1 MDASITGAVLE
12 VQQCSLRRSTASAV
26 LVAQLLAASQGNTST
41 AGSDRELWAE
51 TGQQQAA
58 VHGRGRAD
66 GDRQALAA
74 AAAAAGSSSW
84 VDVLSLDANEQQAER
99 PTASKETDAQQQTA
113 VSLRY
118 FNTAVAAPDSARG
131 SATRPPGS
139 TSTLRCSVALGRLL
153 LAHAPGFVTHLAVVV
168 GQYAAGAAAAAGAV
182 QQPGTSA
189 QQLSNRSDEPD
200 DSNSPSSA
208 GAGVSKAGGPAVAT
222 QPPEVSPALQSA
234 EQPAEQAA
242 AGSGSPSLLTQALQP
257 QLALEF
263 RVGRVELV
271 ALSSQAA
278 DAAAAVVLL
287 RQLELRSGDLNWQA
301 PWNGHLRSALLAPS
315 RGELERTVNMDQCGA
330 AGDYWQQAVGA
341 GSGMHRAFE
350 EQQLSLVPAAL

>member
-1 MDASITGAVLE
+1 
-12 VQQCSLRRSTASAV
+12 
-26 LVAQLLAASQGNTST
+26 
-41 AGSDRELWAE
+41 
-51 TGQQQAA
+51 
-58 VHGRGRAD
+58 
-66 GDRQALAA
+66 
-74 AAAAAGSSSW
+74 
-84 VDVLSLDANEQQAER
+84 LDAEEQQAER

-118 FNTAVAAPDSARG
+118 YNTAAAAPDSARG

-168 GQYAAGAAAAAGAV
+168 GQYAAGGAAAGVV
-182 QQPGTSA
+182 QQPVTSA
-189 QQLSNRSDEPD
+189 QQLSNGSDEPD
-200 DSNSPSSA
+200 NSNSPSNSNSNSSAAA
-208 GAGVSKAGGPAVAT
+208 GASKAGGPAVAT
-222 QPPEVSPALQSA
+222 QPPEASPALQSA
-234 EQPAEQAA
+234 EQPADQAA
-242 AGSGSPSLLTQALQP
+242 AGSSSPSLLTQALQP
-257 QLALEF
+257 QLALEC

-278 DAAAAVVLL
+278 DAAAAVLLL

-330 AGDYWQQAVGA
+330 ARTTGSRQWEQAA
-341 GSGMHRAFE
+341 GCIGRWRSSN
-350 EQQLSLVPAAL
+350 SLFVPVAL